1 MNTLFPLRMSRRP
14 TRRRAAWIWT
24 LPVVGLGCGLNAGG
38 LGTGDS
44 FDGVGLED
52 GGGETPWPEDGED
65 GRLDDGGDVLDM
77 EPDEVEDLEAFPG
90 DDGGPDDGE
99 EGEAIPVCGNGLPEP
114 GEECDDG
121 NGTPGDGCESDCTW
135 SCDAATDCD
144 DSEDCNGTETCGS
157 AHVCE
162 PGVPPEEGTSCLTA
176 SGGAGACRVGVCA
189 MVGCG
194 NGYLDTGEECD
205 DGDADDGDDCLSNCR
220 RATCGDGFTRRGFEE
235 CDDGNGTPGDGC
247 ERDCTWSCEAAADC
261 DDGLICNGA
270 ERCSASHVCQ
280 PGTPPA
286 DGTGC
291 TTAAGLEGAC
301 RTGVCAPY
309 GCGNGHVELDEECDD
324 GNTDNTDACLSDC
337 RNAFCGDG
345 FIRSGVED
353 CDGAPPRACATSC
366 RTVGT
371 QACVGC
377 RWETTCTPPAEI
389 CNGLDEDCILGPDNG
404 FTCAVGA
411 TRACSTACGSTGDQ
425 TCSPAC
431 EWGAC
436 MPPAEICNGLD
447 DDCLGGA
454 DNGFECVRAST
465 GSCTTS
471 CLSTGS
477 RTCSATCTWG
487 ACVPPAE
494 VCNGLDDDCI
504 FGPDNGFDCVRGATR
519 ACATTCLSTGAQSCG
534 STCTWGACVP
544 PAEVCNGLDDDCVL
558 GPDNGFDCA
567 RGSTGACT
575 TSCLSTGSRTCSTT
589 CAWGACA
596 PPAEI
601 CNGLDDDCVLGP
613 DNGFDCVRGSSAP
626 CTTSCL
632 STGSRTC
639 NDSCLWGACVPP
651 AEVCNGLDDDCVLGP
666 DNGFAC
672 VRGSTGSC
680 TTSCLSTGSR
690 TCSDSCVWGLCVPPA
705 EVCNGLD
712 DDCVLGADNGFACVM
727 GSVRSCTTSCG
738 SVGQQTCDGSCEWS
752 SCEPPAEVCNGRDD
766 DCDGSTDEDFGCIRG
781 ASEVCTVG
789 SCSGIRT
796 CSSSCSWGGCDLG
809 PAPTNDACSNTVPLL
824 TAGVRTGTTC
834 GAIDHTTWSPAAGCA
849 ASAGGPDVF
858 YRLQIATRSQV
869 VLTAT
874 GFNTVLH
881 VRAATCDG
889 AQVACNDDGPLVL
902 PGSALTVTLDPGL
915 YYVVVDGHDAAS
927 LGAFTLTTS
936 IAPSPAHDLCSG
948 AQEIPFSNGTAGGG
962 GTVITDSLALAADDD
977 SGSCGGSGG
986 RDLVYRLTTTGGGQD
1001 LFLTTIGSAADT
1013 VVYVRAGD
1021 CATGAQLG
1029 CQSAYRTSVDR
1040 NPVLLLDNLAAGTYY
1055 IFVDGQD
1062 ATQSGGFRLEVNWT
1076 AQDDAGDRCGQPY
1089 EWVPGTATYCE
1100 NTDGDGNEYAG
1111 SCGGGDGEH
1120 VYYFVVP
1127 AGSPGD
1133 YLFHTCNGGTNF
1145 NTVLYLRSA
1154 CQDSAT
1160 ELNCNN
1166 DIGASCGGT
1175 GGSFRSRIASGAT
1188 TRLPPGIYYLLIDGT
1203 TGQDGNYCINTVP
1216 W

>member
-544 PAEVCNGLDDDCVL
+544 PAEV
-558 GPDNGFDCA
+558 
-567 RGSTGACT
+567 
-575 TSCLSTGSRTCSTT
+575 
-589 CAWGACA
+589 
-596 PPAEI
+596 